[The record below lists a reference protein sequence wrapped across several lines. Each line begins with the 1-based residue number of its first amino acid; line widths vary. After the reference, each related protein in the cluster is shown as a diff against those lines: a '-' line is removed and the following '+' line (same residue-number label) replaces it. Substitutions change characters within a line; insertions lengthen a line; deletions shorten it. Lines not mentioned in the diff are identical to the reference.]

1 MVTSGRRSTILAACA
16 MAVFSACA
24 QASAPLPLSLAEARQ
39 RLMRMSD
46 ALAAAD
52 ANVRGKENLS
62 EASGHLRLP
71 DISLD
76 ANYLQF
82 QKTLELPLGSLA
94 PVANAYGIP
103 SPLRFKES
111 DWRFR
116 PSVTATL
123 PLYTGGKIPAAQD
136 AAAAAARQATAERNQ
151 QADTVNTQLAQAYF
165 GEQLATQ
172 ALAVRLEVRDGLNG
186 HLSNAEKLERE
197 GFATKA
203 QRLQATVA
211 RDSAEREYQKANNDC
226 DTAATT
232 LAQLLRS
239 DTPVQA
245 TTPLFVIAAPL
256 DARQGYV
263 DSALANHPQIAR
275 LKAMGEQAAAGVR
288 VAEAELKPQIFLFGS
303 YDLNRR
309 DALITD
315 PDWVWGIGLKY
326 TLFSSR
332 DRPRQISAARDQ
344 QEQAEAGLREAE
356 NQLVIGVTQAWNA
369 VETARQQHALLE
381 SSIAQARENLR
392 LQQLS
397 FREGRATSLDVID
410 AQMALGGAQLERLQA
425 AYAYDIALAKLLEI
439 SGQSER
445 YDEYVRRADKVW

>member
-1 MVTSGRRSTILAACA
+1 MVKSRGRIAVLATCA
-16 MAVFSACA
+16 IAVFSVHA
-24 QASAPLPLSLAEARQ
+24 QASPPLPLSLADARQ
-39 RLMRMSD
+39 RLLGVSD

-52 ANVRGKENLS
+52 ADVRGKESLS
-62 EASGHLRLP
+62 EAGRHLRLP

-82 QKTLELPLGSLA
+82 QKTLDLPLGSLA
-94 PVANAYGIP
+94 PVAAAYGIP
-103 SPLRFKES
+103 SPLRFEER

-116 PSVTATL
+116 PSVTAIL

-151 QADTVNTQLAQAYF
+151 LADTLNTQLVQAYF

-172 ALAVRLEVRDGLNG
+172 ALAVRLAVRDGLDG

-211 RDSAEREYQKANNDC
+211 RDSAEREYQKAINDR
-226 DTAATT
+226 DTTTTT
-232 LAQLLRS
+232 LAQLLHS
-239 DTPVQA
+239 DAPMQA
-245 TTPLFVIAAPL
+245 TTPLFVAAAPL

-288 VAEAELKPQIFLFGS
+288 VAQAELKPQIFLFGT
-303 YDLNRR
+303 YDLHRR
-309 DALITD
+309 DALIPE
-315 PDWVWGIGLKY
+315 PDWVFGIGLKY
-326 TLFSSR
+326 TFFSGR
-332 DRPRQISAARDQ
+332 DRPRQISAARDR
-344 QEQAEAGLREAE
+344 QEQAEAGLRETE
-356 NQLVIGVTQAWNA
+356 NQLVIGVTRAWNA
-369 VETARQQHALLE
+369 AESARQQYALLE
-381 SSIAQARENLR
+381 SAIAQTKESLR

-410 AQMALGGAQLERLQA
+410 AQLALGGARLERLQA
-425 AYAYDIALAKLLEI
+425 AYAYDVALAKLLEI
-439 SGQSER
+439 SGQSAH
-445 YDEYVRRADKVW
+445 YDDYVRRADKVW

>member
-1 MVTSGRRSTILAACA
+1 MVDLNRRFMVLAACA
-16 MAVFSACA
+16 VAACSVEA
-24 QASAPLPLSLAEARQ
+24 QTSSSLHLSLEDARQ
-39 RLMRMSD
+39 RLLGVSD

-52 ANVRGKENLS
+52 ANVRGKQTLS
-62 EASGHLRLP
+62 EATGHLRLP

-76 ANYLQF
+76 AGYLQF

-94 PVANAYGIP
+94 PVAQAYGIP
-103 SPLRFKES
+103 SPLRFEER

-116 PSVTATL
+116 PMLTAVL

-136 AAAAAARQATAERNQ
+136 AAAAAARQASAERNQ
-151 QADTVNTQLAQAYF
+151 QADTISTQLVQAYF

-172 ALAVRLEVRDGLNG
+172 ALAVRKDVRDGLNG
-186 HLSNAEKLERE
+186 HLANAEKLERE

-211 RDSAEREYQKANNDC
+211 RDSAEREYQKASNDR
-226 DTAATT
+226 DTATIT

-239 DTPVQA
+239 QSPVHA
-245 TTPLFVIAAPL
+245 TTPLFVIQAPM

-275 LKAMGEQAAAGVR
+275 LKAMGEQAAQGVR
-288 VAEAELKPQIFLFGS
+288 VAQAELKPQIFLFGS
-303 YDLNRR
+303 YDLHRR
-309 DALITD
+309 DALLFD
-315 PDWVWGIGLKY
+315 PDWVFGIGLKY
-326 TLFSSR
+326 TFLSGR

-356 NQLVIGVTQAWNA
+356 NQLVIGVTRAWNE
-369 VETARQQHALLE
+369 VETQRQQYLLLE
-381 SSIAQARENLR
+381 SSIAQAKENLR

-425 AYAYDIALAKLLEI
+425 AYTYDVALA
-439 SGQSER
+439 
-445 YDEYVRRADKVW
+445 

>member
-1 MVTSGRRSTILAACA
+1 MVKSGGRLAVLATCA
-16 MAVFSACA
+16 VAVLSVHA
-24 QASAPLPLSLAEARQ
+24 QGPSSVPLSLTDARQ
-39 RLMRMSD
+39 RLMGVSD

-52 ANVRGKENLS
+52 ANVRGKETLS

-94 PVANAYGIP
+94 PVAEAYGIP
-103 SPLRFKES
+103 SPLRFEER

-123 PLYTGGKIPAAQD
+123 PLYTGGKIPAVQD
-136 AAAAAARQATAERNQ
+136 AAAAAARQASAERNQ
-151 QADTVNTQLAQAYF
+151 QADTINTQLAQAYF

-172 ALAVRLEVRDGLNG
+172 ALAVRLQVRDGLNG
-186 HLSNAEKLERE
+186 HLANAEKLERE

-211 RDSAEREYQKANNDC
+211 RDSAEREYQKASNDR
-226 DTAATT
+226 DTATTT

-239 DTPVQA
+239 DAPVQP

-275 LKAMGEQAAAGVR
+275 LEAMGEQAAAGVR
-288 VAEAELKPQIFLFGS
+288 VAQAELKPQIFLFGT
-303 YDLNRR
+303 YDLHRR
-309 DALITD
+309 DALLTD

-326 TLFSSR
+326 TLFSGR

-344 QEQAEAGLREAE
+344 QAQAEAGLREAK

-369 VETARQQHALLE
+369 VETARQQYALLE
-381 SSIAQARENLR
+381 SSIAQAKENLR

-410 AQMALGGAQLERLQA
+410 AQMALGGAELERLQA
-425 AYAYDIALAKLLEI
+425 AYAYDVALAKLLEI
-439 SGQSER
+439 SGQSAR